1 MHEHGIETCA
11 GCLPCRVHL
20 HGWGRR
26 RHLMAERACEGEGV
40 PGGGVLVE
48 VLPMHEQVR
57 PQGQGVHGGD
67 GPTLLGAM
75 RPGGIVSAAWCD
87 APHTE
92 RGCSGWNSGRGGG
105 EGGGARLVR
114 MLAKRARPK
123 IMMTMD
129 TQTSDIEDGVMS
141 P

>member
-1 MHEHGIETCA
+1 MSTASRRAQDVCRA
-11 GCLPCRVHL
+11 GCTCMDGDAAGTSWQSVHVKV
-20 HGWGRR
+20 RESR
-26 RHLMAERACEGEGV
+26 
-40 PGGGVLVE
+40 GGGVLVE